1 MHKRDPSLADP
12 LPASGRSW
20 RRALAH
26 RQNALDSAI
35 VAFPLFV
42 IYQIGILGSESKNGA
57 DVVTHWLITLSQSD
71 SGLYLLFF
79 AVATVAYGVAL
90 WFLAQT
96 SNWNRRTALLTLIES
111 SFYALSLGSLVN
123 VVMRALSSVLPGLN
137 ISTASANL
145 LDIVVIACGAGVHE
159 ELIFRVLGVGALSSL
174 LALRVQR
181 KTALFWCVLLSSVLF
196 SLAHHLGAMGEAFTL
211 QAFVFRT
218 LAGVVFALIYLS
230 RGAGVAIWT
239 HALYDIYVMSVL
251 TPPSP

>member
-1 MHKRDPSLADP
+1 MHKRDPSPPAP
-12 LPASGRSW
+12 HPASGRSW
-20 RRALAH
+20 RKALAH

-57 DVVTHWLITLSQSD
+57 DLVTHWLITLSQSD

-79 AVATVAYGVAL
+79 AVATIAYGVVL
-90 WFLAQT
+90 WFLSQT

-123 VVMRALSSVLPGLN
+123 VIMRALSNLLPGLS
-137 ISTASANL
+137 IADSSTSL
-145 LDIVVIACGAGVHE
+145 MDIIVIACGAGVHE

-174 LALRVQR
+174 LGLRMQR
-181 KTALFWCVLLSSVLF
+181 KSAIFWSVLLSSVAF

-211 QAFVFRT
+211 QAFVFRS
-218 LAGVVFALIYLS
+218 LAGAVFATIYLS

-239 HALYDIYVMSVL
+239 HALYDIYVMGIL
-251 TPPSP
+251 APPSP